1 MKTIKLRALRPL
13 DRRGRT
19 IHPGEHFP
27 VDAADASALVKVG
40 DAAYRPGDEPKA
52 RPAKLEAKDEP

>member
-1 MKTIKLRALRPL
+1 MTAIKLRALRPL
-13 DRRGRT
+13 ERRGRT

-27 VDAADASALVKVG
+27 IDADEASALVKAG

-52 RPAKLEAKDEP
+52 KPAKPEAKVEP